1 MEIIHYIFSH
11 DTESSVNIE
20 KSLTEGVT
28 ELEHFDSAQPDHRN
42 ISKKTARV
50 DISESLGPPE
60 GESFVEDEKVEAIKT
75 KEISQLMDVND
86 EIIENYDSLE
96 SLKSNGEVE
105 PENQEK
111 EKEKEKF
118 EIKVKPKK

>member
-1 MEIIHYIFSH
+1 M
-11 DTESSVNIE
+11 
-20 KSLTEGVT
+20 
-28 ELEHFDSAQPDHRN
+28 
-42 ISKKTARV
+42 
-50 DISESLGPPE
+50 
-60 GESFVEDEKVEAIKT
+60 EAIKT